1 MRMRRKKNLE
11 PRLERQSEI
20 TVSDPEA
27 MRSQWHS
34 FYPDAEKVCLELG
47 CGKGRFITR
56 LAERHPENFYIAVE
70 REKGAVVMAME
81 KIAAAEIK
89 NVRFIVGDI
98 SEFEKWFDHDEI
110 DDIYINFCDP
120 WTKRHR
126 EKRRLTHRDFIAR
139 YRGAAKKGG
148 HLYFKTDNVEL
159 FEFSVL
165 ELPEAGMKLNFVTRD
180 LHSEDIDN
188 IMTEYEERFSSQ
200 GMKINYLEA
209 EFI

>member
-11 PRLERQSEI
+11 PRLERQSAI
-20 TVSDPEA
+20 TAAEPETLRGNWRSLCPEA
-27 MRSQWHS
+27 QR
-34 FYPDAEKVCLELG
+34 VCLELG
-47 CGKGRFITR
+47 CGKGRFITQMAR
-56 LAERHPENFYIAVE
+56 LHPENFYIAVE
-70 REKGAVVMAME
+70 RERGAAVMAME
-81 KIAAAEIK
+81 KVANEALP

-98 SEFEKWFDHDEI
+98 QDFEKWFDCDEI
-110 DDIYINFCDP
+110 DDVYINFCDP

-139 YRGAAKKGG
+139 YRKAVRRGG
-148 HLYFKTDNVEL
+148 HLYFKTDNTEL

-180 LHSEDIDN
+180 LHSEAIDN

-209 EFI
+209 EFV

>member
-11 PRLERQSEI
+11 PRLERQSGI
-20 TVSDPEA
+20 TIADPEA
-27 MRSQWHS
+27 MCGHWRSLFPLTQRLC
-34 FYPDAEKVCLELG
+34 VELG
-47 CGKGRFITR
+47 CGKGRFITQM
-56 LAERHPENFYIAVE
+56 AKQHPENFYVAVE
-70 REKGAVVMAME
+70 RERGAVVMAME
-81 KIAAAEIK
+81 KVAAEELA

-98 SEFEKWFDHDEI
+98 QDFEKWFSGDEV
-110 DDIYINFCDP
+110 DELYINFCDP

-139 YRGAAKKGG
+139 YRKAVRQGG
-148 HLYFKTDNVEL
+148 RLYFKTDNVEL

-165 ELPEAGMKLNFVTRD
+165 ELPAAGLKLNFVTRD
-180 LHSEDIDN
+180 LHNETIAN

-209 EFI
+209 EFV

>member
-11 PRLERQSEI
+11 PRLERQSGSTIPEPDALRG
-20 TVSDPEA
+20 SWRSLFPEA
-27 MRSQWHS
+27 QR
-34 FYPDAEKVCLELG
+34 VCLELG
-47 CGKGRFITR
+47 CGKGRFITQ
-56 LAERHPENFYIAVE
+56 LARIHPENFYIAVE
-70 REKGAVVMAME
+70 RERGAVVMAME
-81 KIAAAEIK
+81 KVANEGLS

-98 SEFEKWFDHDEI
+98 QDFEKWFDRDEI
-110 DDIYINFCDP
+110 DDVYINFCDP

-126 EKRRLTHRDFIAR
+126 EKRRLTPRDFIAR
-139 YRGAAKKGG
+139 YRKAVRSGG

-165 ELPEAGMKLNFVTRD
+165 ELPAAGMKLNFVTRD
-180 LHSEDIDN
+180 LHSEAVFN